1 MQNII
6 NIGNIKLLLLYLL
19 PICIILGQF
28 ELNLNI
34 LLTSIIFLLSSIFTN
49 KKNYFYKDKI
59 FICFFIFFF
68 YIFVSLILSDYTH
81 TRYIFKTI
89 AILISAVYIFAL
101 SDFLGSLNKNYFKK
115 LILFYF
121 LLNIFLYFDLIYQFT
136 HPNFKDIFG
145 FQVDTLRSYNIFG
158 KQMYLP
164 LRLSGPFNNELV
176 PGFYLST
183 FGSLS
188 IFLFYY
194 KTNLKEK
201 NIIFL
206 YSLLCINFFF
216 VIFTGERSSSII
228 SFLVLSLFILYNE
241 KKIVRIFLYFIVI
254 ASLIFLVVKFNP
266 VTSERFNDILYWLS
280 SDHIKDN
287 LLSSNNTNN
296 PIDAFMLT
304 QWGKHYLISIEV
316 FKDNYLFGS
325 GIRTFREICGSY
337 EIELSLTKACSTHP
351 HHYLLEILSETGII
365 GLLIFLFIIYLIVQ
379 KNNSNNKDI
388 LSISLLI
395 IILCYLF
402 PIRPTGSIFSS
413 WHGGFF
419 YILIGFNFYF
429 LNSNNEK
436 KHI

>member
-6 NIGNIKLLLLYLL
+6 SISNLKLLLLYLL

-34 LLTSIIFLLSSIFTN
+34 FLTSIIFLFSLLFTN
-49 KKNYFYKDKI
+49 KKNNFYKDKL
-59 FICFFIFFF
+59 FICFSIFFF
-68 YIFVSLILSDYTH
+68 YIFICLIFSDYTN

-101 SDFLGSLNKNYFKK
+101 SDFLGSQNKNYLKK

-121 LLNIFLYFDLIYQFT
+121 LVNIFLYFDLIYQFM

-164 LRLSGPFNNELV
+164 LRLSGPFKNELV

-201 NIIFL
+201 NIIIL
-206 YSLLCINFFF
+206 YSLLCLNLFF

-228 SFLVLSLFILYNE
+228 SFLVLSLSADL
-241 KKIVRIFLYFIVI
+241 
-254 ASLIFLVVKFNP
+254 
-266 VTSERFNDILYWLS
+266 
-280 SDHIKDN
+280 
-287 LLSSNNTNN
+287 
-296 PIDAFMLT
+296 
-304 QWGKHYLISIEV
+304 
-316 FKDNYLFGS
+316 
-325 GIRTFREICGSY
+325 
-337 EIELSLTKACSTHP
+337 
-351 HHYLLEILSETGII
+351 
-365 GLLIFLFIIYLIVQ
+365 
-379 KNNSNNKDI
+379 
-388 LSISLLI
+388 
-395 IILCYLF
+395 
-402 PIRPTGSIFSS
+402 
-413 WHGGFF
+413 
-419 YILIGFNFYF
+419 
-429 LNSNNEK
+429 
-436 KHI
+436 